1 MKSLYKAN
9 QNETPAAWN
18 PPEFDEDAT
27 VNEQKINKEDILS
40 IFQNLDVNELKTKA
54 AATGKAVKSKN
65 IKFASWKPGQLG
77 QAQAKVSPAEWNF
90 IEVTDTPFDRTWKV
104 QSPAPV
110 SNQPSSQQLEED
122 ETALLI
128 ERARHQAE
136 EIILAAQAEADDILL
151 QAEAEIQEQK
161 QAGFQQG
168 QREARTEIEDA
179 LKAVHSTVEEIE
191 NWKQE
196 FFAQGEQVLIDMLK
210 DISNKMFGEGAKLNA
225 QALHANLSRVME
237 NAHGLGALKVFL
249 NPNDARLLDSYWS
262 EQQMLIHGE
271 PVKVIASNSITPG
284 GCLIKGNIG
293 TVDGRVETQLN
304 AILKSLD
311 ETDTPEE

>member
-1 MKSLYKAN
+1 MKSLYKAS

-18 PPEFDEDAT
+18 PPEFDADAT
-27 VNEQKINKEDILS
+27 VNTPSINKEEILS
-40 IFQNLDVNELKTKA
+40 IFQNLDANSLTTKS

-65 IKFASWKPGQLG
+65 IKFASWQPGQLG
-77 QAQAKVSPAEWNF
+77 QAQSKVNPAEWNF
-90 IEVTDTPFDRTWKV
+90 IEVTDTPFDKSWKV

-110 SNQPSSQQLEED
+110 PNQPSSQQLEED

-161 QAGFQQG
+161 QVGFQQG
-168 QREARTEIEDA
+168 QREARAEIEDA

-196 FFAQGEQVLIDMLK
+196 FFAQGEQILIDMLK
-210 DISNKMFGEGAKLNA
+210 DISSKMFGEGAKLNA